1 MNMSESIETPRPQQ
15 SADVLNE
22 ENGDNVC
29 NAGAGYETTYIP
41 EYDVRYNVQLR
52 EIYNAVIATGT
63 YNYNHAR
70 ARVPSGL
77 CLSAWREYLADYSDR
92 QIVEYLEYGWPVNY
106 RRGSPLVSTHDNHAS
121 ARDHAEDVAFYVA
134 TELGHRALAGPFKG
148 PPVSGLHMSP
158 LMTRPKRDSSH
169 RRVIMDLSWPHGA
182 SINDGVEADIY
193 IDGPARIHL
202 PTADYMVDRI
212 LQLGSGAYLYK
223 TDLSRGYRQLRVDPG
238 DWPLLGFQH
247 DGSIYM
253 DICPPFG
260 LQTSAMFMQRTS
272 EAITHI
278 HAKKGYFSR
287 PYLDDF
293 SGAEGTH
300 ARADEA
306 LGCLQSIMRELGI
319 AEAEH
324 KVCPPAQSMIWL
336 GIQYDTVT
344 MEMSIPPQ
352 KLREI
357 GEVVSGWQGR
367 SRATQREMQS
377 LFGLLQF
384 VASVSPPARLFTN
397 RILENLRETPRR
409 GSESLSLG
417 FRQDLKFFADLLPH
431 YNGVR
436 IMQKREVLCQEALE
450 LDACLRGCG
459 AFTGEQ
465 FYSEVF
471 PLAVLREER
480 TIAQLELLNIVVA
493 IKVWAPEWSGQR
505 VRVFCDNTNAVLA
518 AQTGRSR
525 DPYVQQCVRELFQW
539 CTRYDVELH
548 VTHRAGTLMAKADP
562 LSRADTGEKLQ
573 KVLEADLEL
582 AQATQVRVP
591 VEYFELLNML

>member
-1 MNMSESIETPRPQQ
+1 MKVCEGEG
-15 SADVLNE
+15 ADIAGCEATHGVTQKKI
-22 ENGDNVC
+22 GDNVC
-29 NAGAGYETTYIP
+29 DPVQGHGMTSMP
-41 EYDVRYNVQLR
+41 EYDDRYNVQLR
-52 EIYNAVIATGT
+52 EIYNAVVATGT

-77 CLSAWREYLADYSDR
+77 CLPAWKKYLADYRDR
-92 QIVEYLEYGWPVNY
+92 QIVEYLEFGWPVNFK
-106 RRGSPLVSTHDNHAS
+106 RGSPLASTHENHAS
-121 ARDHAEDVAFYVA
+121 ARDHRDDVAFYVA
-134 TELGHRALAGPFKG
+134 TELGHHALAGPFSG
-148 PPVSGLHMSP
+148 PPISGLHISP
-158 LMTRPKRDSSH
+158 LMTRPKRDSPH
-169 RRVIMDLSWPHGA
+169 RRVIMDLSWPPGA
-182 SINDGVEADIY
+182 AVNDGVEVDFY
-193 IDGPARIHL
+193 IDGPARIHS

-212 LQLGSGAYLYK
+212 LQLGCGAYLYK

-247 DGSIYM
+247 DGNIYI

-260 LQTSAMFMQRTS
+260 LRTSAMFMQRTS

-278 HAKKGYFSR
+278 HASQGYFSR

-293 SGAEGTH
+293 GGAEATH

-306 LGCLQSIMRELGI
+306 LGCLQSIMNELGI
-319 AEAEH
+319 VEAEH
-324 KVCPPAQSMIWL
+324 KVCPPSQSMIWL
-336 GIQYDTVT
+336 GIQYDTVAMT
-344 MEMSIPPQ
+344 MSIPPQ

-357 GEVVSGWQGR
+357 GEVVSEWQGR

-397 RILENLRETPRR
+397 RILANLRETPKR

-436 IMQKREVLCQEALE
+436 LMQKREVRCQQALE

-459 AFTGEQ
+459 AYMGDQ

-471 PLAVLREER
+471 PPAVLQQDR

-493 IKVWAPEWSGQR
+493 LKIWASEWSGQR

-518 AQTGRSR
+518 VQTG
-525 DPYVQQCVRELFQW
+525 
-539 CTRYDVELH
+539 
-548 VTHRAGTLMAKADP
+548 
-562 LSRADTGEKLQ
+562 
-573 KVLEADLEL
+573 
-582 AQATQVRVP
+582 
-591 VEYFELLNML
+591 